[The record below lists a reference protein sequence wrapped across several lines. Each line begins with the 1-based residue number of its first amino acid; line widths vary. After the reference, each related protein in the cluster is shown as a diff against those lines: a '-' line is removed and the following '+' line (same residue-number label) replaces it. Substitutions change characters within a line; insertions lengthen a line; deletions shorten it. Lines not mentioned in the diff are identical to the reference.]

1 MRVCENES
9 SYYQT
14 SEVMFEE
21 LVSWFNKKNNTKM
34 INKTKS
40 GIYFFVFLSFLIVQN
55 AFNVEN
61 CIAQFQQDIRLTND
75 PFPSSTSYN
84 NAKCIA
90 VSGSVVHVVWHDA
103 RNTVNNYEIYYKRS
117 TDGGL
122 NWGAD
127 TRLTN
132 TNNSSSELVSVSVS
146 GSAVHLVWLDYR
158 DGNAEIYYK
167 RSTDNGLSWDADLR
181 LTNNTFDSQSP
192 SLSVSGQVLH
202 TVWYDNRDGN
212 YEIYYKRSTDGGTSW
227 GADTRLTNNT
237 GQSWYPA
244 VSVSGSSV
252 HVVWY
257 DGRDGND
264 EIYYKRSTDGGVSWG
279 ADTRLTN
286 NTSLSQRPSVAAT
299 GTDVHVLWT
308 DFRDGSDA
316 EIYYKRSGDGGA
328 NWGTDTRLTNTVGIS
343 YNPSAAVSGSALH
356 LVWYDNRD
364 GNQEIYY
371 KRSTDNGLSWGADTR
386 LTINIPGISYLPSV
400 AVSGSAVHVVWAD
413 DRNSNFEIYYK
424 RDSTGNPVGIINI
437 NSEIPGHFSLSQNYP
452 NPFNPA
458 TNIQFSI
465 PNAGNVKL
473 ALYDITGKEVFTLV
487 DGNFSAGTYTV
498 GLDASKL
505 ASGVYLY
512 RLESGNFS
520 GIRRLVVIK

>member
-1 MRVCENES
+1 MLNKIKLHRVKNGLPVNINNIIMLKK
-9 SYYQT
+9 T
-14 SEVMFEE
+14 E
-21 LVSWFNKKNNTKM
+21 LRK
-34 INKTKS
+34 
-40 GIYFFVFLSFLIVQN
+40 YFFSFLLFFFMQFAMN
-55 AFNVEN
+55 NGN
-61 CIAQFQQDIRLTND
+61 CIAQFQADVRLTND

-84 NAKCIA
+84 NARCIA
-90 VSGSVVHVVWHDA
+90 ASGQIIHVLWHDA

-122 NWGAD
+122 SWGAD

-167 RSTDNGLSWDADLR
+167 RSTDNGANWETDLR

-192 SLSVSGQVLH
+192 SLSVSGQFLY

-212 YEIYYKRSTDGGTSW
+212 YEIYCKRSTDGGASW
-227 GADTRLTNNT
+227 GTDTRLTNNS
-237 GQSWYPA
+237 GQSWYPS
-244 VSVSGSSV
+244 VSVPGSSV

-264 EIYYKRSTDGGVSWG
+264 EIYYKRSSDSGVSWG
-279 ADTRLTN
+279 ADMRLTN
-286 NTSLSQRPSVAAT
+286 NTALSQRPSVAAA
-299 GTDVHVLWT
+299 GTDVHVVWT

-316 EIYYKRSGDGGA
+316 EIYFKRSTDGGA
-328 NWGTDTRLTNTVGIS
+328 NWDTDTRLTNSVGNS

-371 KRSTDNGLSWGADTR
+371 KRSIDRGLSWGADTR
-386 LTINIPGISYLPSV
+386 LTTNIPGISYLPSV
-400 AVSGSAVHVVWAD
+400 AVSGTAVHVVWSD

-424 RDSTGNPVGIINI
+424 RDSSGNPVGIVNV
-437 NSEIPGHFSLSQNYP
+437 STELPEHFSLLQNYP
-452 NPFNPA
+452 NPFNPV

-465 PNAGNVKL
+465 PKSGNVKL
-473 ALYDITGKEVFTLV
+473 VVYDISGKEVRVLV
-487 DGNFSAGTYTV
+487 NGNLSAGTYNAE
-498 GLDASKL
+498 LDASDL

-512 RLESGNFS
+512 RLESDGFTAF
-520 GIRRLVVIK
+520 RKLVVVK

>member
-1 MRVCENES
+1 MHNV
-9 SYYQT
+9 
-14 SEVMFEE
+14 
-21 LVSWFNKKNNTKM
+21 L
-34 INKTKS
+34 
-40 GIYFFVFLSFLIVQN
+40 
-55 AFNVEN
+55 NVEN
-61 CIAQFQQDIRLTND
+61 SFAQFQPDLRLTND

-84 NAKCIA
+84 NARCVA
-90 VSGSVVHVVWHDA
+90 VSGLIVHVVWHDA

-122 NWGAD
+122 SWGAD

-146 GSAVHLVWLDYR
+146 GSVVHLVWLDYR

-167 RSTDNGLSWDADLR
+167 RSTDDGVNWETDLR

-192 SLSVSGQVLH
+192 SLSVSVQHLH

-212 YEIYYKRSTDGGTSW
+212 YEIYYKRSTDGGVSW
-227 GADTRLTNNT
+227 GADTRLTNNS
-237 GQSWYPA
+237 GQSWYPS
-244 VSVSGSSV
+244 VSISGSSV

-264 EIYYKRSTDGGVSWG
+264 EIYYKRSTDGGVNWG

-286 NTSLSQRPSVAAT
+286 NAALSQRPSVAAT

-316 EIYYKRSGDGGA
+316 EIYFKRSTDGGA
-328 NWGTDTRLTNTVGIS
+328 NWETDIRLTNSIGNS
-343 YNPSAAVSGSALH
+343 YNPSVTVSGSALH
-356 LVWYDNRD
+356 IVWYDNRD

-371 KRSTDNGLSWGADTR
+371 KRSTDRGINWGSDTR

-400 AVSGSAVHVVWAD
+400 AVSGSAVHVVWTD
-413 DRNSNFEIYYK
+413 DRNSNYEIYYK
-424 RDSTGNPVGIINI
+424 QDPVGNPTGIINI
-437 NSEIPGHFSLSQNYP
+437 NSEIPDQFSLMQNYP
-452 NPFNPA
+452 NPFNPV

-465 PNAGNVKL
+465 PKSGNVKL
-473 ALYDITGKEVFTLV
+473 IVYDISGKEVRVLINGILTA
-487 DGNFSAGTYTV
+487 GNYNAQ
-498 GLDASKL
+498 LDASKL
-505 ASGVYLY
+505 ASGVYFY
-512 RLESGNFS
+512 RLEVSQAGLSHGGFT
-520 GIRRLVVIK
+520 GFKKLVLVK

>member
-1 MRVCENES
+1 MQSV
-9 SYYQT
+9 
-14 SEVMFEE
+14 
-21 LVSWFNKKNNTKM
+21 
-34 INKTKS
+34 
-40 GIYFFVFLSFLIVQN
+40 
-55 AFNVEN
+55 FNVEN
-61 CIAQFQQDIRLTND
+61 CIAQFQPDFRLTND

-90 VSGSVVHVVWHDA
+90 VSGLIVHVVWHDA

-122 NWGAD
+122 SWGSD

-146 GSAVHLVWLDYR
+146 GSHVHIVWLDYR

-167 RSTDNGLSWDADLR
+167 RSTDEGSTWEADLR

-192 SLSVSGQVLH
+192 SLSVSGQFLH

-212 YEIYYKRSTDGGTSW
+212 YEIYYKRSTDGGVSW
-227 GADTRLTNNT
+227 GTDTRLTNNT
-237 GQSWYPA
+237 GQSWYPS
-244 VSVSGSSV
+244 VSVSGSGV

-286 NTSLSQRPSVAAT
+286 NTSLSQRPSVAAA
-299 GTDVHVLWT
+299 GTDVHVIWT

-316 EIYYKRSGDGGA
+316 EIYFKRSTDSGA
-328 NWGTDTRLTNTVGIS
+328 NWETDTRLTNSIGNS
-343 YNPSAAVSGSALH
+343 YYPSVTVSGSALH
-356 LVWYDNRD
+356 LVWSDNRD

-371 KRSTDNGLSWGADTR
+371 KRSTNRGSIWGADTR
-386 LTINIPGISYLPSV
+386 LTINIPGISFLPSV
-400 AVSGSAVHVVWAD
+400 AVSGPAVHVVWSD

-424 RDSTGNPVGIINI
+424 RDSTGNPTGIINI
-437 NSEIPGHFSLSQNYP
+437 NSEIPEQFSLSQNYP
-452 NPFNPA
+452 NPFNPV
-458 TNIQFSI
+458 TNIKFSI
-465 PNAGNVKL
+465 AKSGKVKL
-473 ALYDITGKEVFTLV
+473 AVYDITGKEVMILV
-487 DGNFSAGTYTV
+487 NVNLTARTYNAD
-498 GLDASKL
+498 LDASKL

-512 RLESGNFS
+512 SLETDDFAVT
-520 GIRRLVVIK
+520 RKMVVVK

>member
-1 MRVCENES
+1 
-9 SYYQT
+9 
-14 SEVMFEE
+14 
-21 LVSWFNKKNNTKM
+21 M
-34 INKTKS
+34 INKIKLR
-40 GIYFFVFLSFLIVQN
+40 IYFFVFLSFLIIHSVL
-55 AFNVEN
+55 NVEN
-61 CIAQFQQDIRLTND
+61 CFAQFQQDVRLTND

-84 NAKCIA
+84 NARCIA
-90 VSGSVVHVVWHDA
+90 VSGLIVHVAWHDA

-122 NWGAD
+122 SWGAD

-132 TNNSSSELVSVSVS
+132 TNNSSSELASVSVS

-167 RSTDNGLSWDADLR
+167 RSTDDGSSWETDLR

-192 SLSVSGQVLH
+192 SLSVSGQFLH

-227 GADTRLTNNT
+227 GTDTRLTNNS
-237 GQSWYPA
+237 GQSWYPS

-264 EIYYKRSTDGGVSWG
+264 EIYYKRSTDAGLSWG

-286 NTSLSQRPSVAAT
+286 NAAISQRPSVAAA
-299 GTDVHVLWT
+299 GSDVHVAWT

-316 EIYYKRSGDGGA
+316 EIYFKRSGDGGA
-328 NWGTDTRLTNTVGIS
+328 NWETDTRLTNTIGIS
-343 YNPSAAVSGSALH
+343 YNPCITVSGSAIH

-371 KRSTDNGLSWGADTR
+371 KRSTNSGINWGADTR

-400 AVSGSAVHVVWAD
+400 AVSGSAVHVVWTD
-413 DRNSNFEIYYK
+413 DRNSNYEIYYK
-424 RDSTGNPVGIINI
+424 RDSTGNPTGIINI
-437 NSEIPGHFSLSQNYP
+437 NSEIPDQFSLLQNYP
-452 NPFNPA
+452 NPFNPV
-458 TNIQFSI
+458 TNIMFGI
-465 PNAGNVKL
+465 PETGNVKL
-473 ALYDITGKEVFTLV
+473 VVYNALGTEIAVLV
-487 DGNFSAGTYTV
+487 NSRYSAGTYNV
-498 GLDASKL
+498 DFDASEL
-505 ASGVYLY
+505 PSGVYFY
-512 RLESGNFS
+512 RLSLSQKGPFS
-520 GIRRLVVIK
+520 EDYQSVKKMLLIK